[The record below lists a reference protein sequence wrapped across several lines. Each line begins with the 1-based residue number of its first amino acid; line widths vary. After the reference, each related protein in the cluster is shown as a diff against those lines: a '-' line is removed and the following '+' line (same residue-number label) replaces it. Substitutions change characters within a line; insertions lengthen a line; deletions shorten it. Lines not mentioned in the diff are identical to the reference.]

1 MNNSIINMVSSME
14 LNKPADET
22 KITEVENQIGVQLPI
37 QYKQFMLYSNGAEG
51 ELGENTYLVYGLS
64 KKSFH

>member
-37 QYKQFMLYSNGAEG
+37 QYKQWSRR
-51 ELGENTYLVYGLS
+51 
-64 KKSFH
+64 